1 MIDYVSRG
9 EPTTIGTVME
19 HTRIDAAARE
29 RFLQTAD
36 DELTKFER
44 QDAEFRKRER
54 QERAAKL
61 RLPLDRALSRD

>member
-1 MIDYVSRG
+1 
-9 EPTTIGTVME
+9 ME
-19 HTRIDAAARE
+19 RTRIDASARD

-44 QDAEFRKRER
+44 QDAEFRKHER

-61 RLPLDRALSRD
+61 RLPLDRALARD